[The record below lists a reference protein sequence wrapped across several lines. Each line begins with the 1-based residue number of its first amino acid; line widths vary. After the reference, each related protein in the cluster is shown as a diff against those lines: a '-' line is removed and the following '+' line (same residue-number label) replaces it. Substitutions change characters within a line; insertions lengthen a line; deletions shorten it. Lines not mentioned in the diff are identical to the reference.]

1 MSMRKTVRPVTL
13 SRIVETVDICH
24 QHSAVDAS
32 TIQDTLDLSERRT
45 SEIIAELT
53 RLSLIQQDDHL
64 SLTATGTQF
73 YDAVQREDWHGLH
86 DILYQASP
94 HYQVFINLL
103 QDRTEETGYTEKQLL
118 SSLDEKDHSLR
129 FNKTGVSL
137 LADWGER
144 LKAIQRNVFENRHYP
159 VQVTATPDR
168 FVTVLQNTY
177 DEMEVTRG
185 LGMRQRYISIPKLRE
200 RVCESLRLSRDA
212 FDHGLI
218 AIAQE
223 NIGRMEL
230 SGAPLDT
237 QAKESQLEIKTIQ
250 RSTEDDVV
258 TTSMTSDRVL
268 SGITMPDGKTYY
280 YLTIFEQ
287 LMDGE
292 TE

>member
-1 MSMRKTVRPVTL
+1 MRKTIRPVTL

-24 QHSAVDAS
+24 QHAAVDAS
-32 TIQDTLDLSERRT
+32 TIQNTLDLSERRT

-73 YDAVQREDWHGLH
+73 YDAVQQEDWHGLH
-86 DILYQASP
+86 DILYQTSP
-94 HYQVFINLL
+94 HYQIFIDLL
-103 QDRTEETGYTEKQLL
+103 QNRTEQTGYTEQQLL
-118 SSLDEKDHSLR
+118 SALNETDHSLR

-144 LKAIQRNVFENRHYP
+144 LQAIQRNVFENRYYS
-159 VQVTATPDR
+159 VQTTEAPNR
-168 FVTVLQNTY
+168 FVAVLQDTY

-200 RVCESLRLSRDA
+200 HVCESLRLSRDA
-212 FDHGLI
+212 FDDSLI
-218 AIAQE
+218 AIAQK
-223 NIGRMEL
+223 NVGRMEL

-237 QAKESQLEIKTIQ
+237 QAKESQFGIKTIQ
-250 RSTEDDVV
+250 RSTEDEVV
-258 TTSMTSDRVL
+258 TTAMTSDRVL